1 VIEPLPRPTDA
12 TLAPLFD
19 AYQPLPGIFDEM
31 KTADGQLRPHW
42 QKLVESVRA
51 MSPAEMDA
59 RWKRVER
66 ILYENSLTHDIHGVG
81 GATARPWHLDP
92 LPLLVS
98 ADDWRCLEAGL
109 IQRARLLDAVLA
121 DCYGEQR
128 LMLEGRL
135 PASLVVGNPQFLR
148 PCHGVPV
155 SGGRRLH

>member
-1 VIEPLPRPTDA
+1 MSSVIEPLPRSTDA

-19 AYQPLPGIFDEM
+19 AYQPLPGAFDEM

-42 QKLVESVRA
+42 RKLAEAVRA

-66 ILYENSLTHDIHGVG
+66 ILYENSLTHDIHGMG
-81 GATARPWHLDP
+81 GATARPWHLDA

-98 ADDWRCLEAGL
+98 ADDWRRLEAGL
-109 IQRARLLDAVLA
+109 VQRARLLDAVLA

-135 PASLVVGNPQFLR
+135 PASLVLGNPQFLR
-148 PCHGVPV
+148 P
-155 SGGRRLH
+155 